1 MSESS
6 GYIETYRQEAEEL
19 LDDIEETVLDLEENP
34 EDEETINRLFRA
46 MHTIKGSGAMF
57 GFDDIAD
64 FTHHIETALDK
75 VRQGSAHVNKELIN
89 LILASRDQIISMLQA
104 ADSGIPVDNE
114 LSEQI
119 ISRLNALLSDSG
131 DKESLVS
138 KDAASSPAVNNSEGK
153 EVVCRIRFRP
163 DSGIFASGMDPALLI
178 DELRDLGEC
187 TVVAQT
193 EDIPAIDELNPEQ
206 CYIFWDI
213 VLTTSRGI
221 DAIKD
226 VFIFVDDE
234 SEIKINEIASDVEDV
249 HKRLGE
255 ILIERGD
262 VTTDRINEVLGAQK
276 QIGELLI
283 ESGVVTQGKVES
295 ALTEQQV
302 IKRRKTAARVAS
314 VRVPADRLDNLINLV
329 GELVITQ
336 ARLTQVSAD
345 IDSVELAGPVE
356 EVERL
361 SGELRDCVL
370 DIRMLPI
377 GTTFSKFKRLVR
389 DLSAE
394 LGKDIALV
402 TEGAETELDKTVI
415 ERLDD
420 PLVHLIRNSIDHG
433 IELPGERKASGK
445 PEQGAIRLT
454 AAHAGANVII
464 RIEDDG
470 KGLDAEAIKSKAVER
485 GLIKPDAEM
494 SESEIFDLI
503 FAPGF
508 SMADRVS
515 SVSGRGVGM
524 DVVKREIDALR
535 GSIEIA
541 SEKAKGTTITLAL
554 PLTLAIID
562 GLLVETGEDRFV
574 LPLLLVEECVEL
586 TKTDIANSHGRH
598 MISVRDEL
606 IPYVRLNEMFALSG
620 DKPPIEQIA
629 IVHND
634 DHRIGIVVDRVI
646 GEHQTVIKSLGKMYK
661 DAEGISGATIMGD
674 GRVALIVDVPKIIRC
689 AEREEAESSKLKAKE
704 AERGRGVF

>member
-1 MSESS
+1 MSKSS
-6 GYIETYRQEAEEL
+6 EYADTYRQEAEEL
-19 LDDIEETVLDLEENP
+19 LAVIEEAILEVEENP
-34 EDEETINRLFRA
+34 ENDAAINRLFRA

-57 GFDDIAD
+57 GFDDIAV
-64 FTHHIETALDK
+64 FTHHVETVLDR
-75 VRQGSAHVNKELIN
+75 VRENIIPVTKELID
-89 LILASRDQIISMLQA
+89 LILAAGDQIKAMLDATGGGPAVDIEQA
-104 ADSGIPVDNE
+104 GK
-114 LSEQI
+114 I
-119 ISRLNALLSDSG
+119 IAGL
-131 DKESLVS
+131 ESLSPDVS
-138 KDAASSPAVNNSEGK
+138 NADGIAPTSVVDALHAAGNDEGRK
-153 EVVCRIRFRP
+153 TTCRIRFRP
-163 DSGIFASGMDPALLI
+163 HPDIFASGMDPALLL
-178 DELRDLGEC
+178 DELRVLGEC
-187 TVVAQT
+187 TVAAQT
-193 EDIPAIDELNPEQ
+193 EDIPALEDLNAEH
-206 CYIFWDI
+206 CHLFWDVI
-213 VLTTSRGI
+213 LTTDRGI
-221 DAIKD
+221 DAVKD

-234 SEIKINEIASDVEDV
+234 SEIRIDEIASEADVEDI
-249 HKRLGE
+249 HKKLGE
-255 ILIERGD
+255 ILVERGD
-262 VTTDRINEVLGAQK
+262 VTADMINEALGSQK

-283 ESGVVTQGKVES
+283 DSGAVTHGKVES

-302 IKRRKTAARVAS
+302 IKRRKSAARVAS

-329 GELVITQ
+329 GEIVITQ
-336 ARLTQVSAD
+336 ARLTQVSAG
-345 IDSVELAGPVE
+345 IDNIELAGPVE
-356 EVERL
+356 EIERL

-377 GTTFSKFKRLVR
+377 GTTFSKFRRLVR

-433 IELPGERKASGK
+433 IELPEERRAANKPKSGT
-445 PEQGAIRLT
+445 IRLS
-454 AAHAGANVII
+454 AAHKGANVVIT
-464 RIEDDG
+464 IEDDG
-470 KGLDAEAIKSKAVER
+470 KGLDAEAIKSRAVER
-485 GLIKPDAEM
+485 GLIETDAEM

-508 SMADRVS
+508 STAESVT

-535 GSIEIA
+535 GAIEIT

-562 GLLVETGEDRFV
+562 GLLVETGKDPFV
-574 LPLLLVEECVEL
+574 LPLSLVEECVEL
-586 TKTDIANSHGRH
+586 TKTDVTNSHGRH
-598 MISVRDEL
+598 MIPVRGEL
-606 IPYVRLNEMFALSG
+606 IPYVRLSEMFDVTG
-620 DKPPIEQIA
+620 DKPSIEHIV

-674 GRVALIVDVPKIIRC
+674 GRVALIVDVPKILRC
-689 AEREEAESSKLKAKE
+689 AEREEMVE
-704 AERGRGVF
+704 

>member
-1 MSESS
+1 MSESSGS

-19 LDDIEETVLDLEENP
+19 LDDIEETVLDLEQNP

-75 VRQGSAHVNKELIN
+75 VRQGSVRVNKELIN

-104 ADSGIPVDNE
+104 ADSGMPVDSA

-119 ISRLNALLSDSG
+119 ISSLNALLSDSG

-153 EVVCRIRFRP
+153 EVTYRIRFRP

-178 DELRDLGEC
+178 DELRELGEC

-193 EDIPAIDELNPEQ
+193 EDIPAIDELDPEQ
-206 CYIFWDI
+206 CHIFWDI

-221 DAIKD
+221 DAVKD

-234 SEIKINEIASDVEDV
+234 SEIKIDEIASEADVEEV

-255 ILIERGD
+255 ILVERGD
-262 VTTDRINEVLGAQK
+262 VTTDRINEVLGNQK

-283 ESGVVTQGKVES
+283 ESGAVPQGKVES

-302 IKRRKTAARVAS
+302 IKRRKIVARVAS

-329 GELVITQ
+329 GEIVITQ
-336 ARLTQVSAD
+336 ARLSQVSAG
-345 IDSVELAGPVE
+345 IDNIELAGPVE
-356 EVERL
+356 EIERL

-377 GTTFSKFKRLVR
+377 GSTFSKFKRLVR

-433 IELPGERKASGK
+433 IESPEERRAANKPRSGT
-445 PEQGAIRLT
+445 IRLS
-454 AAHAGANVII
+454 AAHKGANVVITV
-464 RIEDDG
+464 EDDG
-470 KGLDAEAIKSKAVER
+470 KGLDAEAIKSRAVER
-485 GLIKPDAEM
+485 SLIKPDAEM
-494 SESEIFDLI
+494 SKSEIFDLI
-503 FAPGF
+503 FEPGF
-508 SMADRVS
+508 SMADCVT

-535 GSIEIA
+535 GSIEIT
-541 SEKAKGTTITLAL
+541 SEKGKGTTITLAL

-574 LPLLLVEECVEL
+574 LPLSLVEECVEL
-586 TKTDIANSHGRH
+586 TKTDIANAHGRH

-606 IPYVRLNEMFALSG
+606 IPYVRLSEMFAMSG
-620 DKPPIEQIA
+620 AKPSIEQIA
-629 IVHND
+629 IVHVD
-634 DHRIGIVVDRVI
+634 GFRIGIVVDRVI

-689 AEREEAESSKLKAKE
+689 AEREEEEKS
-704 AERGRGVF
+704 